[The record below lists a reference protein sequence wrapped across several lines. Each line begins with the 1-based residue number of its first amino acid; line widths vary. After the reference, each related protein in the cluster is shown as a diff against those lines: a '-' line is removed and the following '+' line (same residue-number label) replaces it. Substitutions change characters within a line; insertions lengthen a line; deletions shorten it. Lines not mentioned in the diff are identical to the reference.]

1 MQGMIT
7 YLRELQLNLMLILS
21 GICIMQAVF
30 VYVTKILSK
39 SRKKALI
46 ILELSCAM
54 LLVFDRYA
62 YIYRG
67 NTSELGYYMVR
78 ISNFFVYFFT
88 IAVIYGFNMY
98 MKDLYVYEADMK
110 KLPGRFK
117 LCDICSVIG
126 VILIFVSQFTD
137 LYYTFD
143 STNHYQRTGG
153 FFISFIIP
161 LFILAIDLSII
172 IQYSKGLRIRLR
184 WSLFLFALVPFLI
197 SLLQVFAYG
206 FSLVNITIAVFSI
219 LLYILAF
226 IDLNDTADKANR
238 MELDLL
244 REEQKH
250 TKLLFEQTAQALA
263 SAIDAKDKYTHGH
276 STRVAEYSEKIARAA
291 GWDDEMC
298 EEVYYSALLHD
309 VGKIGIPDHIIN
321 KEGKLTDEE
330 FGVIKTHPTIGNQ
343 ILSSIVR
350 SPYLSIGAHFH
361 HERYDGHG
369 YPDHLKGEDIPA
381 IARIIAVADA
391 YDAMT
396 SKRSYRDPIPQD
408 KVREEFVKG
417 IDSQFDPEFAKI
429 MLHLIDLDTEYEM
442 KEKEEIKE
450 LGGRNS
456 VEYEEY
462 RSEISEGI
470 LVNPRITKIYMRS
483 KIRDGHED
491 AVYIPSIVLFDS
503 LDGRVYYD
511 DYKKKDLLYYEYAEI
526 RFDGKYVCRG
536 ARKIEATVEK
546 HRDFSEK
553 DWIRAHKE
561 GVFYD
566 IEGVRKKDHALIRI
580 KSHLQTLE
588 FIIALPDSARFAYI
602 GLTGEYCEIDR
613 VEIIKEKEE
622 IPDGYIRRIAEE
634 VTYIDGPEGDIP
646 NVQIDGWRS
655 MASEGIE
662 ISDDMDVTFH
672 SMSLPTARLVWH
684 CPYISIY
691 YSDDGK
697 INGPGFREFVLI
709 RPDGENWE
717 SDDKAK
723 IRIMVNMDND
733 FGGWDEWKQKNK
745 EGLEYTF
752 SLKREGNKIKV
763 STVNL
768 GLQVVSVTEIM
779 DDTVNKLYLSL
790 TGDQVALTDIRIHRK

>member
-1 MQGMIT
+1 MT
-7 YLRELQLNLMLILS
+7 AYFRELQLNIMLILS
-21 GICIMQAVF
+21 GICVMQAVF

-39 SRKKALI
+39 SRKRALI
-46 ILELSCAM
+46 ILELSSA
-54 LLVFDRYA
+54 LLLIFDRYA
-62 YIYRG
+62 YVFRG
-67 NTSELGYYMVR
+67 NTDTLGYYMVR
-78 ISNFFVYFFT
+78 ISNFGVYFFT
-88 IAVIYGFNMY
+88 LAVVFGFNMY
-98 MKDLYVYEADMK
+98 MKDLYVYEAGMHT
-110 KLPGRFK
+110 LPDRFK
-117 LCDICSVIG
+117 VCDIATAFGVLLVVI
-126 VILIFVSQFTD
+126 SQFTG

-143 STNHYQRTGG
+143 STNHYQRSGG

-161 LFILAIDLSII
+161 LFILAVDLSII
-172 IQYSKGLRIRLR
+172 VQYFKGLRIRLR

-197 SLLQVFAYG
+197 SLIQVSAYG
-206 FSLVNITIAVFSI
+206 FSLLNITLALFTII
-219 LLYILAF
+219 LYILAF
-226 IDLNDTADKANR
+226 IDLNDTADKASR

-244 REEQKH
+244 REEQRH
-250 TKLLFEQTAQALA
+250 AKLLFEQTAQALA

-276 STRVAEYSEKIARAA
+276 STRVAEYSEKIARTA

-330 FGVIKTHPTIGNQ
+330 FAVIKTHPTIGNQ

-417 IDSQFDPEFAKI
+417 MDSQFDPEFAKI
-429 MLHLIDLDTEYEM
+429 MIHLIDIDTEYEM
-442 KEKEEIKE
+442 KEKEEIRE
-450 LGGRNS
+450 FGGRNS

-470 LVNPRITKIYMRS
+470 FINPRTTRIHMRS
-483 KIRDGHED
+483 RMRNGYEG
-491 AVYIPSIVLFDS
+491 ASYVPSIVLFDS

-526 RFDGKYVCRG
+526 RFDGKYTCHG
-536 ARKIEATVEK
+536 ARKMELTVEK
-546 HRDFSEK
+546 HREFSEK
-553 DWIRAHKE
+553 DWIKAHKE

-580 KSHLQTLE
+580 KNHLQTLE
-588 FIIALPDSARFAYI
+588 FVIALPDSARFAYM

-613 VEIIKEKEE
+613 VEINKDAGE
-622 IPDGYIRRIAEE
+622 IADDYIRRIAEE
-634 VTYIDGPEGDIP
+634 VTYIDGPVGDIP

-655 MASEGIE
+655 ATSEGIE
-662 ISDDMDVTFH
+662 VSDNMDVTLH

-717 SDDKAK
+717 SDDKVR

-745 EGLEYTF
+745 EGLDYTF

-763 STVNL
+763 STKNL

-779 DDTVNKLYLSL
+779 DDTVDKLYLAL
-790 TGDQVALTDIRIHRK
+790 TGDQVALTDIRVHRK